1 MAISHSVKMLSVL
14 VSSSLF
20 ISACGGGGGDSSGPS
35 QPAQPNT
42 PSSPTS
48 PPDKPTGGTAE
59 AVLTN
64 DAQAALLANNEFSL
78 ARSSCGL
85 GGLTIDNELN
95 AIAIKHANYIKYVL
109 ALSTPT
115 TFNPHF
121 ESQIANNVSVT
132 GKNNPFF
139 SGESFSERLKAASF
153 SNTNYGV
160 TENIAQTNYYSSA
173 GTIIKPEVAAT
184 SMAKSLLA
192 APYHLRSLMLPSS
205 SAIGTSV
212 VSYTPYNKP
221 VANNQ
226 GFVLVT
232 HGSATAKTQNPT
244 VTGTFTYPCQDTSNV
259 VTALYNETPDPVKGT
274 GRNLATDPIGHP
286 IYIHIP
292 SAKTIKVSNVKFVDM
307 KRNITVPISLLD
319 HDNDP
324 HQRTAYQ
331 LPNNEAFILPLTD
344 NLKSCEI
351 GNRQGGNCGL
361 NGDTPYRVSFDVLVD
376 NKNLE
381 TKSFTFTTGKVSY

>member
-20 ISACGGGGGDSSGPS
+20 ISACGGGGDSSSGS
-35 QPAQPNT
+35 QPPAQPNVPT
-42 PSSPTS
+42 LPTS
-48 PPDKPTGGTAE
+48 PPDKPTDEKVE

-78 ARSSCGL
+78 ARTSCGL

-95 AIAIKHANYIKYVL
+95 AIAIKHANYIKHVF
-109 ALSTPT
+109 ANATPT

-121 ESQIANNVSVT
+121 ENQITNHASVT
-132 GKNNPFF
+132 GNSNPFF
-139 SGESFSERLKAASF
+139 SGESFSERLRAASF

-173 GTIIKPEVAAT
+173 GTLIKPEIAAT

-205 SAIGTSV
+205 SVIGTGL
-212 VSYTPYNKP
+212 VSYNPYNKP
-221 VANNQ
+221 VANYQ

-232 HGSATAKTQNPT
+232 HASATQKTQNTT
-244 VTGTFTYPCQDTSNV
+244 VSGTFTYPCQNSSNV

>member
-1 MAISHSVKMLSVL
+1 MAIYKSVKMLSVL
-14 VSSSLF
+14 VSSSVF
-20 ISACGGGGGDSSGPS
+20 ISACGGGDSSSGS
-35 QPAQPNT
+35 QPPAQPHVPT
-42 PSSPTS
+42 LPTS
-48 PPDKPTGGTAE
+48 PPDKPTDGKVE

-64 DAQAALLANNEFSL
+64 HAQAALLANNEFSL
-78 ARSSCGL
+78 ARTSCGL

-95 AIAIKHANYIKYVL
+95 AIAIKHANYIKYVFDN
-109 ALSTPT
+109 ATPT

-121 ESQIANNVSVT
+121 ESQITNHASVT
-132 GKNNPFF
+132 GNSNPFF
-139 SGESFSERLKAASF
+139 SGESFSERLRAASF
-153 SNTNYGV
+153 SNTNYNV

-173 GTIIKPEVAAT
+173 GTLIKPEIAAT

-205 SAIGTSV
+205 SVIGTGL
-212 VSYTPYNKP
+212 VSYNPYNKP
-221 VANNQ
+221 VANYQ

-232 HGSATAKTQNPT
+232 HASATPKTQNTT
-244 VTGTFTYPCQDTSNV
+244 VPGTFTYPCQNSSNV

-292 SAKTIKVSNVKFVDM
+292 SAKIIKVSNVEFVDL
-307 KRNITVPISLLD
+307 KRNIKIPTSLLD

-324 HQRTAYQ
+324 HERTAYQ
-331 LPNNEAFILPLTD
+331 LPDNEAFILPLTD

-381 TKSFTFTTGKVSY
+381 RKSFTFTTGKVSY